1 MPSNEEYYYA
11 AYCITAVVYS
21 VYALSLHRRRRSV
34 RDRTTP
40 R

>member
-11 AYCITAVVYS
+11 AYVITGALYS
-21 VYALSLHRRRRSV
+21 LYALSLHLRRRSV
-34 RDRTTP
+34 RERGS